1 MDLRQPG
8 QTAGRCAGVSAL
20 NGHKVDRRVLPSSV
34 DLEIE
39 FESVAF
45 IDTRQTRPFHGA
57 DVDKRIVL
65 AIVARDEAK
74 AFHGIEE
81 LYRAGCLFAGQ
92 LPLRTLWLDGDDVTD
107 DLEIG
112 SGNLAAP
119 VDQVELQLLAFGQAF
134 EAGALHLADM
144 DKDVLAAFIALDEAE
159 ALVSIEELHLALAG
173 ADNLGGHSAAA
184 GPARTA
190 RTTTE
195 SPAISTAG
203 KTVASPEP
211 VSTPE
216 AITATKAVSATELG
230 RSTLLEWIE
239 AFFAKP
245 IPLVAP
251 PAATPSIVTH
261 LTNAPSF
268 RPQFTPGCADE
279 IRAERS
285 TEALPPHYRFR
296 LIAQNKHCAND
307 FTRLRDFA
315 PSDGLRA
322 NGTAPWRLRAGSRI
336 DMVSA
341 EPQRRYALGQDKMG
355 KDV

>member
-1 MDLRQPG
+1 MDE
-8 QTAGRCAGVSAL
+8 
-20 NGHKVDRRVLPSSV
+20 H
-34 DLEIE
+34 
-39 FESVAF
+39 
-45 IDTRQTRPFHGA
+45 
-57 DVDKRIVL
+57 
-65 AIVARDEAK
+65 
-74 AFHGIEE
+74 
-81 LYRAGCLFAGQ
+81 
-92 LPLRTLWLDGDDVTD
+92 
-107 DLEIG
+107 
-112 SGNLAAP
+112 
-119 VDQVELQLLAFGQAF
+119 
-134 EAGALHLADM
+134 
-144 DKDVLAAFIALDEAE
+144 VLAALIALDEAE
-159 ALVSIEELHLALAG
+159 ALVSIEEFHLALAS
-173 ADNLGGHSAAA
+173 ADDLGRHSAATAATAA
-184 GPARTA
+184 GPAWA
-190 RTTTE
+190 AAAATE

-203 KTVASPEP
+203 KTI
-211 VSTPE
+211 TPAE
-216 AITATKAVSATELG
+216 AIAATKAVSAPELG
-230 RSTLLEWIE
+230 RSAILEWIE